1 MDTLLDYEGLI
12 YSIINKYPKRFDY
25 DDLYQVCMIGLID
38 AYKHYN
44 DSYETKFSSFAYYYI
59 IGEINKY
66 IRESSSLK
74 VSRSLIELKK
84 SINKAKEVMTQKLGR
99 EPSNLEISLFLD
111 VEIEDIENAILATSE
126 IESIEDNFDTYKS
139 FDNTSADVLD
149 LRDEISNLPEEERKI
164 ILARYYDE
172 LTQSETSKLLGVSQV
187 QISRSENKILKKLKA
202 RL

>member
-1 MDTLLDYEGLI
+1 MDTLLDYEGLM
-12 YSIINKYPKRFDY
+12 YSIINKYPKRFDN
-25 DDLYQVCMIGLID
+25 DDLYQVGMIGLID

-44 DSYETKFSSFAYYYI
+44 ESYETKFSSFAYYYI

-111 VEIEDIENAILATSE
+111 VEMEDIENAILATSE

-187 QISRSENKILKKLKA
+187 QISRSENKILKKLKT

>member
-1 MDTLLDYEGLI
+1 MNMTFYRKLPVPKEVKDMFPVTKQIEEKRQERVNELKDVFAGKSDKFVLVIGPCSADREDAVMEYI
-12 YSIINKYPKRFDY
+12 YK
-25 DDLYQVCMIGLID
+25 
-38 AYKHYN
+38 
-44 DSYETKFSSFAYYYI
+44 
-59 IGEINKY
+59 
-66 IRESSSLK
+66 
-74 VSRSLIELKK
+74 LKK
-84 SINKAKEVMTQKLGR
+84 SINRAKEVMTQKLGR

-149 LRDEISNLPEEERKI
+149 LREEISNLPEEERKI

-172 LTQSETSKLLGVSQV
+172 LTQSEVSKLLGVSQV
-187 QISRSENKILKKLKA
+187 QISRSENKILKKLKT

>member
-1 MDTLLDYEGLI
+1 MFY
-12 YSIINKYPKRFDY
+12 F
-25 DDLYQVCMIGLID
+25 
-38 AYKHYN
+38 
-44 DSYETKFSSFAYYYI
+44 
-59 IGEINKY
+59 NKY

-84 SINKAKEVMTQKLGR
+84 SINRAKEVMTQKLGR

-172 LTQSETSKLLGVSQV
+172 LTQSEVSKLLGVSQV
-187 QISRSENKILKKLKA
+187 QISRCENKILNKLKT